1 MISKAIASLIVVSIL
16 STGAFTSKANAA
28 ETISTTNAT
37 ANASL
42 LTTTNGQ
49 SLVTLVN
56 RSPWT
61 LRCYV
66 NGKYKGYIYPN
77 HYLPVYAPSG
87 YVVLSARA
95 DFPDAPPLFWK
106 SGVMYYYP
114 GGSYSFNFMG

>member
-1 MISKAIASLIVVSIL
+1 MISKAIASLILVSIL
-16 STGAFTSKANAA
+16 SAGAFTSKANAA
-28 ETISTTNAT
+28 ETTPTTNAT
-37 ANASL
+37 ANASF
-42 LTTTNGQ
+42 LTPEGQ

-66 NGKYKGYIYPN
+66 NGQYKGYIYPN

-95 DFPDAPPLFWK
+95 DFNNAPPLFWK